1 ERGRAAEAHH
11 GKNVASA
18 TRVVSAS
25 VPEADPFDLIL
36 QGESSALIAAPMAP
50 AAPAVPTPVVVQQP
64 IAPVAAFEPIVSA
77 AQTSPAFS
85 SRRARR
91 EAERAEATT
100 SGEVPVMPVTER
112 ESAVTPASSAAIT
125 GTEAPVVEPR
135 ATERA
140 PSRRRAA
147 SAGTGESFR
156 RAHSDDG
163 APRRS
168 SYQPQPS
175 TQEPAKRGRRAAS
188 RRPMFIASGA
198 ALALI
203 PGLIVAAPANAVEPL
218 SAAQLKATIASNT
231 QLISQKLTVSSAVDG
246 SSVQKENY
254 VAGAIAGIV
263 AAESGPNGSQVAVA
277 LAEALQYGGAR
288 EKIVEK
294 ALTYLG
300 DPYELGGST
309 HNGID
314 CSGLTMVAYATVG
327 VSLVHYVPSQD
338 DVATQITEAQAQPGD
353 LVFFDNDDHV
363 GLYLGGGMLI
373 EAPDYGIP
381 VRIVSVSSWDGI
393 PYHFGRIL
401 NG

>member
-1 ERGRAAEAHH
+1 
-11 GKNVASA
+11 
-18 TRVVSAS
+18 
-25 VPEADPFDLIL
+25 
-36 QGESSALIAAPMAP
+36 
-50 AAPAVPTPVVVQQP
+50 
-64 IAPVAAFEPIVSA
+64 
-77 AQTSPAFS
+77 
-85 SRRARR
+85 
-91 EAERAEATT
+91 
-100 SGEVPVMPVTER
+100 
-112 ESAVTPASSAAIT
+112 
-125 GTEAPVVEPR
+125 
-135 ATERA
+135 
-140 PSRRRAA
+140 
-147 SAGTGESFR
+147 
-156 RAHSDDG
+156 
-163 APRRS
+163 
-168 SYQPQPS
+168 
-175 TQEPAKRGRRAAS
+175 
-188 RRPMFIASGA
+188 
-198 ALALI
+198 
-203 PGLIVAAPANAVEPL
+203 
-218 SAAQLKATIASNT
+218 
-231 QLISQKLTVSSAVDG
+231 
-246 SSVQKENY
+246 
-254 VAGAIAGIV
+254 
-263 AAESGPNGSQVAVA
+263 VAVA